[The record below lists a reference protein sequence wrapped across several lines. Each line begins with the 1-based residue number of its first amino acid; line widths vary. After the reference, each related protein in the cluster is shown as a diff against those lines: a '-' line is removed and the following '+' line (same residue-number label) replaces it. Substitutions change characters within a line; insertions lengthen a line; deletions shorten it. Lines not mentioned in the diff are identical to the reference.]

1 MEFAFL
7 SGKIEKIGLDHYFGQ
22 QRRGEPVCSPF
33 TRADTQVCPYKMATL
48 AEKMIKPK
56 KSLFQAAFL

>member
-1 MEFAFL
+1 IQKFRLLGNAYEIV
-7 SGKIEKIGLDHYFGQ
+7 GIDHYFGQ

-33 TRADTQVCPYKMATL
+33 TRADTQVCPYKMAIL

-56 KSLFQAAFL
+56 